1 MPEKGKRQLAAIMF
15 ADMVGYTALMQEN
28 EEEARLQRDK
38 HRALIS
44 AAVENHHGEI
54 HQYYGDGTLS
64 IFDSA
69 VEAVQSAIEIQ
80 LAVAEE
86 AIIPLRIGVHT
97 GDVVHDDDGLYG
109 NGVNLAS
116 RIEGVS
122 APGGVAVSGKVFDEI
137 KNHPSISTVSLGSV
151 RLKNVAAPVS
161 VYAIANEG
169 LRIPSQGV
177 GLEPASP
184 DAGPSRRYTDE
195 EVRELLKRASEL
207 GRDGRTLTSSSEGPN
222 LPELEAIAAEAGM
235 NPVAVREAARELEME
250 SLGGVVPSK
259 GPSGFLGAPVS
270 VQLKRVV
277 PGEAPESVL
286 ESLIPVIRRASEG
299 LGEPALQ
306 GKTLSCHST
315 NADSTR
321 SLMVTASVAGGGT
334 HLVIEE
340 RYTNMAWAIHGGFIG
355 ALGGGVG
362 LGVGFGVGF
371 SIGLT
376 GLALAAFLTGIPVA
390 AIGGSYL
397 LSRRIYARYVR
408 QRSKV
413 LHGLM
418 DEMVDFVEGGA
429 GPEVQE
435 RLGEGPRDL
444 LEG

>member
-28 EEEARLQRDK
+28 EGEARLQRDK

-44 AAVENHHGEI
+44 TAVENHHGEI

-64 IFDSA
+64 IFHSA
-69 VEAVQSAIEIQ
+69 VEAVESAIEIQ
-80 LAVAEE
+80 RLVAEE

-97 GDVVHDDDGLYG
+97 GDVVHDEDGLFG
-109 NGVNLAS
+109 DGVNLAS

-122 APGGVAVSGKVFDEI
+122 APGGIAVSGKVFDEI

-169 LRIPSQGV
+169 LRVPNQGV
-177 GLEPASP
+177 DLELAAP
-184 DAGPSRRYTDE
+184 DATPSRRYTDE

-207 GRDGRTLTSSSEGPN
+207 GKDGRTLTSSSEGPN

-235 NPVAVREAARELEME
+235 NPVAVREAARELELK
-250 SLGGVVPSK
+250 SLDGAVPSK
-259 GPSGFLGAPVS
+259 GPSGLLGAPLA
-270 VQLKRVV
+270 VQLKRTV
-277 PGEAPESVL
+277 PGEAAESVL
-286 ESLIPVIRRASEG
+286 ESLIPVLRRASEG
-299 LGEPALQ
+299 RGEPTLQ
-306 GKTLSCHST
+306 GRTLSCHST
-315 NADSTR
+315 TSDSTR

-340 RYTNMAWAIHGGFIG
+340 SYTNMAWSIHGGFIG
-355 ALGGGVG
+355 GLGGGLG
-362 LGVGFGVGF
+362 LPVGFGVGF

-376 GLALAAFLTGIPVA
+376 GLGLAAFLTGIPLA
-390 AIGGSYL
+390 ALGGGYL
-397 LSRRIYARYVR
+397 LSRRLYARYVR
-408 QRSKV
+408 RRSKV
-413 LHGLM
+413 LRGIM
-418 DEMVDFVEGGA
+418 DEMVDFVERGA
-429 GPEVQE
+429 GSEGQK
-435 RLGEGPRDL
+435 RLGENPKGL

>member
-1 MPEKGKRQLAAIMF
+1 MPEKGKRRLAAIMF
-15 ADMVGYTALMQEN
+15 ADMVGYTALMQKN

-64 IFDSA
+64 LFDSA
-69 VEAVQSAIEIQ
+69 VEAVHSAIEIQ
-80 LAVAEE
+80 LAVVEE

-97 GDVVHDDDGLYG
+97 GDVVHDADGIYG
-109 NGVNLAS
+109 DGVNLAS

-161 VYAIANEG
+161 VYAIANKG
-169 LRIPSQGV
+169 LRVPSQGV

-195 EVRELLKRASEL
+195 EVRELLARASEL
-207 GRDGRTLTSSSEGPN
+207 GKDGRTLTSSSEGPN

-235 NPVAVREAARELEME
+235 NPVAVREAARELE
-250 SLGGVVPSK
+250 LKALDGVVPSK
-259 GPSGFLGAPVS
+259 GPSGLLGAPLA
-270 VQLKRVV
+270 VQLKRTV
-277 PGEAPESVL
+277 PGEASGSVL
-286 ESLIPVIRRASEG
+286 ESLIPVLRRASEG
-299 LGEPALQ
+299 RGEPALQ
-306 GKTLSCHST
+306 GRTVSCHST
-315 NADSTR
+315 TADSTR
-321 SLMVTASVAGGGT
+321 SLMVTASAAGGGT

-340 RYTNMAWAIHGGFIG
+340 RYTNMAWSIHGGLIG
-355 ALGGGVG
+355 GLGGGVG
-362 LGVGFGVGF
+362 LPVGFGVGF

-376 GLALAAFLTGIPVA
+376 GLGLAAFLTGIPLA
-390 AIGGSYL
+390 AIGGGYL
-397 LSRRIYARYVR
+397 LSRRFYARYVR

-413 LHGLM
+413 LHGIM
-418 DEMVDFVEGGA
+418 DEMVDCVEGGA
-429 GPEVQE
+429 GSEE
-435 RLGEGPRDL
+435 KKRIGESPRGL
-444 LEG
+444 LES

>member
-1 MPEKGKRQLAAIMF
+1 MSEKGKRQLAAIMF
-15 ADMVGYTALMQEN
+15 ADMVGYTTLMQEN

-44 AAVENHHGEI
+44 AAVENHHGEV
-54 HQYYGDGTLS
+54 HQYYGDGTLCL
-64 IFDSA
+64 FDSA

-80 LAVAEE
+80 LAVVEE

-97 GDVVHDDDGLYG
+97 GEVVHDDDGIYG
-109 NGVNLAS
+109 DGVNVAS

-161 VYAIANEG
+161 VYAITNKG
-169 LRIPSQGV
+169 LRVPSQGV
-177 GLEPASP
+177 GLEPTSP

-207 GRDGRTLTSSSEGPN
+207 EKDGRTLTSSSEGPN

-235 NPVAVREAARELEME
+235 NPVAVREAARELELK
-250 SLGGVVPSK
+250 SLDGVVPSK
-259 GPSGFLGAPVS
+259 GPSGLLGAPLA
-270 VQLKRVV
+270 VQLKRTV
-277 PGEAPESVL
+277 PGEASGSVL
-286 ESLIPVIRRASEG
+286 ESLIPVLRRASEG
-299 LGEPALQ
+299 RGEPALQ
-306 GKTLSCHST
+306 GRTVSCHST
-315 NADSTR
+315 TADKIR
-321 SLMVTASVAGGGT
+321 SLMVTASAAGGGT

-340 RYTNMAWAIHGGFIG
+340 RYTNMAWSIHGGLIG
-355 ALGGGVG
+355 GLGGGVG
-362 LGVGFGVGF
+362 LPVGFGVGF

-376 GLALAAFLTGIPVA
+376 GLGLAAFLTGIPLA
-390 AIGGSYL
+390 AIGGGYL
-397 LSRRIYARYVR
+397 LSRRFYARYVR

-413 LHGLM
+413 LHGIM

-429 GPEVQE
+429 GSEVQK
-435 RLGEGPRDL
+435 RFGESPRGL